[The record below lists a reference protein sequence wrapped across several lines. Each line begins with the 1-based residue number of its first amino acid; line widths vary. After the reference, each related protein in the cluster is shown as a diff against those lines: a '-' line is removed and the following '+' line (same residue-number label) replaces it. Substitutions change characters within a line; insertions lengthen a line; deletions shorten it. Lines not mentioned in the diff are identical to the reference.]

1 MESMIPLVSVLD
13 FETLSTEHNAALL
26 SIGAVIRDFNNGT
39 QVDTFYA
46 NIIPQ
51 SSIDVGLHVSE
62 STKAWWTKQ
71 GSAAQDVLSVD
82 QRPLRDVLNDFAT
95 WLKKHGVEYA
105 IGNGPRA
112 DNQWLESAC
121 KALGMSSPV
130 KYWGDLDMRTLTF
143 IGTHI
148 LRLPHWHSTF
158 KGVKHNALHDAINE
172 AEFCNNVIQQL
183 INRKPKEMAE
193 YTLSVKTESTAEL
206 AEIVAKLNNGS
217 MGVAIANAVEK
228 HVASNRAQIT
238 PAPVQIVAADGIV
251 KEAIP
256 AIADGKTHT
265 AEISTPTPE
274 DDEGEQNNSAPAV
287 DKNNLPW
294 DARIHAGTKALNAD
308 GTWKKR
314 RGVDDATIASVT
326 AELQGTPTPQ
336 PETPVPAPTPVPETP
351 APVPVPAAEVKQP
364 IQQFQEI
371 VQAIGDAGRAAS
383 ADYMPKHHGPL
394 VQFLLKKSG
403 VTQVPSATADQMK
416 AMYDTRD
423 ALIANMASIVAGV
436 PVESLVV

>member
-1 MESMIPLVSVLD
+1 MIPLVTVLD
-13 FETLSTEHNAALL
+13 AETLSTEHNAALL
-26 SIGAVIRDFNNGT
+26 SIGAVIRDFNTGA

-51 SSIDVGLHVSE
+51 TSIDAGLHVSE
-62 STKAWWTKQ
+62 STKAWWAKQ
-71 GSAAQDVLSVD
+71 GAAAQDILSVN
-82 QRPLRDVLNDFAT
+82 QRPLRQVLIDFAS
-95 WLKKHGVEYA
+95 WLNKHGVEYA

-121 KALGMSSPV
+121 KALGMQSPI

-172 AEFCNNVIQQL
+172 ADFCNNVIQQL
-183 INRKPKEMAE
+183 INRKSKEMAE

-206 AEIVAKLNNGS
+206 ADIVAKLNGAASVPTTSSGTTINQH
-217 MGVAIANAVEK
+217 VEK
-228 HVASNRAQIT
+228 PVPQPET
-238 PAPVQIVAADGIV
+238 PVPAPA
-251 KEAIP
+251 P
-256 AIADGKTHT
+256 T
-265 AEISTPTPE
+265 AE
-274 DDEGEQNNSAPAV
+274 DDGEQNTNAPTV

-294 DARIHAGTKALNAD
+294 DERIHASTKALNAD

-314 RGVDDATIASVT
+314 RGVDDATIAAVT
-326 AELQGTPTPQ
+326 AELTGASAPQPETPTPTPQ
-336 PETPVPAPTPVPETP
+336 PETPAPVPTPVPTP
-351 APVPVPAAEVKQP
+351 ATEVKQP

-371 VQAIGDAGRAAS
+371 VGAMLKAGQEAS
-383 ADYMPKHHGPL
+383 PDYMPKFHGQL
-394 VQFLLKKSG
+394 VQFLLKQSG
-403 VTQVPSATADQMK
+403 VSNVPSATVDQLK

-423 ALIANMASIVAGV
+423 KIIANMASIVAGV
-436 PVESLVV
+436 PVDSLV

>member
-1 MESMIPLVSVLD
+1 MIPLVSVLD

-26 SIGAVIRDFNNGT
+26 SIGAVIRDFNTGE

-51 SSIDVGLHVSE
+51 TSIDAGLHVSE
-62 STKAWWTKQ
+62 STKAWWAKQ

-121 KALGMSSPV
+121 KALGMPSPV

-143 IGTHI
+143 IGTYI

-183 INRKPKEMAE
+183 IKKESIKMAE
-193 YTLSVKTESTAEL
+193 YNLSIKTESTVEL

-217 MGVAIANAVEK
+217 LGAAIARTIEADNIVQQTFT
-228 HVASNRAQIT
+228 HVATGVTDDNKVKEIITPTPTPVPT
-238 PAPVQIVAADGIV
+238 PAPA
-251 KEAIP
+251 
-256 AIADGKTHT
+256 
-265 AEISTPTPE
+265 PE
-274 DDEGEQNNSAPAV
+274 EDEGEQNNSAPNV
-287 DKNNLPW
+287 DKNGLPW
-294 DARIHAGTKALNAD
+294 DSRIHAGTKALNAD

-314 RGVDDATIASVT
+314 RGVDDATLAAVT
-326 AELQGTPTPQ
+326 AELQGTPTPAPAPVAETPVPTPAPQ
-336 PETPVPAPTPVPETP
+336 PETPVPTP
-351 APVPVPAAEVKQP
+351 APVAAPAADVKQP

-371 VQAIGDAGRAAS
+371 VGQIGEAGRAAS
-383 ADYMPKHHGPL
+383 PDYMPKFHGPL

-403 VTQVPSATADQMK
+403 VTQVPAATPEQMK
-416 AMYDTRD
+416 AMYEVRD
-423 ALIANMASIVAGV
+423 ALIANMASITAGV
-436 PVESLVV
+436 PVETLVV